1 MRKLKTDAGQ
11 ANAWKEN
18 RLFFDE
24 ELLKD
29 IAKKLMR
36 SYGVRIE
43 VADTLR
49 DRRFYGDFVIT
60 KNTIDEILSAMAKTR
75 RVCYRYEDGK
85 YILY

>member
-1 MRKLKTDAGQ
+1 
-11 ANAWKEN
+11 
-18 RLFFDE
+18 
-24 ELLKD
+24 
-29 IAKKLMR
+29 MR